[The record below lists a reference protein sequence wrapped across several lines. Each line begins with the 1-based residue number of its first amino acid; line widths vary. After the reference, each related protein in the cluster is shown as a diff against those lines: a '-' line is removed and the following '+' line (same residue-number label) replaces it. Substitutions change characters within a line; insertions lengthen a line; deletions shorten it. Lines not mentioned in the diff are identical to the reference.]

1 MQARLRRKLSTS
13 ISRINKIKENKRKNR
28 PKTGYAIVK
37 ECNEERYDLSKP
49 YQIVLPIMGGFN
61 AEHSVSMPK
70 ACEAGEYELN
80 AMAVSGDDYEI
91 WVNGV
96 KMETKTAT
104 ITLESGNIYEIKY
117 VKVITDPVAEE
128 E

>member
-1 MQARLRRKLSTS
+1 
-13 ISRINKIKENKRKNR
+13 
-28 PKTGYAIVK
+28 
-37 ECNEERYDLSKP
+37 
-49 YQIVLPIMGGFN
+49 MGGFN
-61 AEHSVSMPK
+61 AEHKVLMPK
-70 ACEAGEYELN
+70 AYEAGEYELK

-104 ITLESGNIYEIKY
+104 ITLESGNIYDIKY